1 MDKDQKHEKDLNID
15 PFRDEEVEN
24 KIPKE
29 KYKATKKVLKPED
42 ISFSLFIYKKIEKG
56 WDKAVDYKN
65 RWVKLGLNKIVRKYS
80 LIFFL
85 NILLLLVIMPT
96 FQSNFIPSVADIPEL
111 QREISNLK
119 NQIEKQS
126 SSISTL
132 ETENQNLK
140 NSLAQKHEL
149 VEKELK
155 NIHNKLIT
163 PQNTTVK
170 VDSIDSGKSEG
181 FPFIGSLMSA
191 GVSSSDFDTVW
202 NTLLQKMLKGEPIQV
217 EANTLVNIL
226 PKPYRKFKNQ
236 FDNLATFSQ
245 SDITSIEGLSKELV
259 FFKGRLL
266 NEPEAGDTWYTKIWY
281 LLKEMITIDTAH
293 KTNKVLIKDQ
303 SAKELTI
310 KLIDQAQANLQNGK
324 ITEAILDIESINS
337 SEVKHFKNNW
347 ITSAKR
353 VIAITKI
360 VNEIQVS
367 LSAEKSAKK

>member
-1 MDKDQKHEKDLNID
+1 MDKDIKQEKDLNIT
-15 PFRDEEVEN
+15 PFRDEEIDDKSTKGNN
-24 KIPKE
+24 KT
-29 KYKATKKVLKPED
+29 TKKVLKPED
-42 ISFSLFIYKKIEKG
+42 ISFSLFIYKKLEKG
-56 WDKAVDYKN
+56 WDKAIHYKN
-65 RWVKLGLNKIVRKYS
+65 KWVKMGLNKTVRKYS
-80 LIFFL
+80 LIFFF
-85 NILLLLVIMPT
+85 NILLLLFIMPT

-126 SSISTL
+126 NSINTL

-155 NIHNKLIT
+155 NIHNKLVT
-163 PQNTTVK
+163 PQNTNVK
-170 VDSIDSGKSEG
+170 IDSIDSVKSEG
-181 FPFIGSLMSA
+181 FPFIGSLISS
-191 GVSSSDFDTVW
+191 GVSSNDFDTVW
-202 NTLLQKMLKGEPIQV
+202 NSLLQKMSKGESIQS
-217 EANTLVNIL
+217 EANTLINIL
-226 PKPYRKFKNQ
+226 PKPYLKLKNQ

-266 NEPEAGDTWYTKIWY
+266 NEPEEGDTWYTKIWY
-281 LLKEMITIDTAH
+281 SLKEMITIDTAN

-303 SAKELTI
+303 IAKELTI

-324 ITEAILDIESINS
+324 IKESILDIESITS
-337 SEVKHFKNNW
+337 SEVKHFKSTW
-347 ITSAKR
+347 VMSAKR

-360 VNEIQVS
+360 VNEIQTF
-367 LSAEKSAKK
+367 LAAEKSVKK